1 MKTEL
6 KTNLKAII
14 ARAYVR
20 VVGANREPSWWF
32 TETLLP
38 ILSTAAYVYVY
49 KALKAPPEYT
59 GFVILG
65 GTMSAYWMHVL
76 WSMAAQFYWEKEV
89 GNLDLYMIAPISR
102 MSILLGMASG
112 GMILATTRAVFIFLA
127 GSLIFKV
134 SFAVVS
140 LPKLV
145 AVFVLTLI
153 SLYGLGMLFSS
164 LFMLYGREAWHGVT
178 LLQEPVHLVSG
189 IFLSGEESRFRGWRG
204 RLFYPAHFGTGCH
217 ASVGFQSRCGFRI
230 RQRESGAFRSGGLVR
245 LLPDSRQICAGTD
258 GETGK
263 ERGKA
268 YIKVAIKSNC
278 RMKTAKCKMKN
289 YRLLGGVFLSCL
301 TTLKTI

>member
-76 WSMAAQFYWEKEV
+76 WSMAAQFYWEKEI

-112 GMILATTRAVFIFLA
+112 GMVLATTRAVFIFLA

-189 IFLSGEESRFRGWRG
+189 FFFPVRNLGFVVGVVASFIPLTLGLDAMRQLAFKAGAASGFVNVNLELSVLAVLCVFFLIAAKYALELMEKLGKKEG
-204 RLFYPAHFGTGCH
+204 RL
-217 ASVGFQSRCGFRI
+217 
-230 RQRESGAFRSGGLVR
+230 
-245 LLPDSRQICAGTD
+245 
-258 GETGK
+258 
-263 ERGKA
+263 
-268 YIKVAIKSNC
+268 
-278 RMKTAKCKMKN
+278 
-289 YRLLGGVFLSCL
+289 
-301 TTLKTI
+301 TLRWQ